1 MLLDRPDVIPHIVLD
16 NPVPNDL
23 DDTVDSDLPYA
34 SDVGFSNQASRYLK
48 ITRVVGR
55 IPNVPNAKEPDNLI
69 ALIETSVKAKP
80 RPADQYHGYFGLTA
94 EVWHD
99 STARPKYP

>member
-16 NPVPNDL
+16 NAVPNDL

-34 SDVGFSNQASRYLK
+34 SDVGFSKQASRYLK

-55 IPNVPNAKEPDNLI
+55 IPNVH
-69 ALIETSVKAKP
+69 S
-80 RPADQYHGYFGLTA
+80 
-94 EVWHD
+94 
-99 STARPKYP
+99 ARSRTISSL